1 MRSHLVRV
9 SPSSTAATRPS
20 LIESTR
26 CLPRDSVWTACR
38 LRCGSVTR
46 REDRPEPELLVL
58 DTSGLV
64 ALLDRDDA
72 HHDAVA
78 DVITADVGPLYLSPF
93 VLQEVDYLV
102 SKRIGTE
109 PALRVL
115 EDVAAGA
122 YQLEAFGTVDL
133 AVALAVMR
141 RYLDLSLGLADASIV
156 VIAARHGTDRIL
168 TLDERD
174 FRTLRPL
181 QGGSFTLLPADA

>member
-1 MRSHLVRV
+1 M
-9 SPSSTAATRPS
+9 
-20 LIESTR
+20 
-26 CLPRDSVWTACR
+26 PRGSVWTACR
-38 LRCGSVTR
+38 PRCASATR
-46 REDRPEPELLVL
+46 RGDRQEPDLLVV
-58 DTSGLV
+58 DTSGLL
-64 ALLDRDDA
+64 ALLDRREIL
-72 HHDAVA
+72 HGPVSELVA
-78 DVITADVGPLYLSPF
+78 SDSGPLYLSPF

-102 SKRIGTE
+102 SRRIGSDR
-109 PALRVL
+109 ALRVL

-122 YQLEAFGTVDL
+122 YHLEAFGTVDL

-156 VIAARHGTDRIL
+156 VIAARRGTDRIL